1 MITDGKPSCVKKK
14 DGSYYM
20 NSNGLDSIV
29 DKCYTS
35 PTSKEITYSI
45 TTFMIANDPYLQ
57 SLSISLRLIK
67 EKHFIQD

>member
-1 MITDGKPSCVKKK
+1 
-14 DGSYYM
+14 M
-20 NSNGLDSIV
+20 NSNGLDEYIV
-29 DKCYTS
+29 DNATPS

-57 SLSISLRLIK
+57 SLSISLLRLIK